1 VLFRPADLEGIQAG
15 RITLAFRRWEKP
27 RVLVG
32 SRLRTPIGVLEVTAV
47 DKVARVTNKDA
58 KAAGYESGQAVV
70 DAFPKRTGDF
80 YRIALHLAGPDPRV
94 ALRELPPDDAVFAAL
109 ERMGEWTYEYLQAI
123 ADNPGKRAPDLAES
137 FGRET
142 APFKRDVRKLKEL
155 GLTISL
161 EVGYELSP
169 RGQLTL
175 SSRPNALRKT
185 SP

>member
-1 VLFRPADLEGIQAG
+1 VLFRPADLAGIEAG
-15 RITLAFRRWEKP
+15 TITLAFRRWTTP
-27 RVLVG
+27 RAVAG
-32 SRLRTPIGVLEVTAV
+32 GTQRTPIGVIEITEV
-47 DKVARVTNKDA
+47 KRVAKPTNKDA
-58 KAAGYESGQAVV
+58 RAAGYR
-70 DAFPKRTGDF
+70 DAQHVLDSFVKREGDL
-80 YRIALHLAGPDPRV
+80 YRIALRLAGPDPRI
-94 ALRELPPDDAVFAAL
+94 ALREQPPDAAVFARL

-123 ADNPGKRAPDLAES
+123 HDHPGRRAPDLAAS

-161 EVGYELSP
+161 EVGYELSR

>member
-1 VLFRPADLEGIQAG
+1 MA
-15 RITLAFRRWEKP
+15 
-27 RVLVG
+27 VG
-32 SRLRTPIGVLEVTAV
+32 
-47 DKVARVTNKDA
+47 D
-58 KAAGYESGQAVV
+58 
-70 DAFPKRTGDF
+70 
-80 YRIALHLAGPDPRV
+80 LHLAGVDGLVAGALELLGDPDGGGDPVEQILVAGPDPRL

-109 ERMGEWTYEYLQAI
+109 ERMGDWTYEYLQAI
-123 ADNPGKRAPDLAES
+123 ADHPGKRAPDLAEA

-161 EVGYELSP
+161 EIGYELSP

-175 SSRPNALRKT
+175 SSRPNALRNT

>member
-1 VLFRPADLEGIQAG
+1 M
-15 RITLAFRRWEKP
+15 
-27 RVLVG
+27 
-32 SRLRTPIGVLEVTAV
+32 
-47 DKVARVTNKDA
+47 
-58 KAAGYESGQAVV
+58 
-70 DAFPKRTGDF
+70 
-80 YRIALHLAGPDPRV
+80 
-94 ALRELPPDDAVFAAL
+94 FAAL

-123 ADNPGKRAPDLAES
+123 ADHPGQRAPDLAES

-161 EVGYELSP
+161 EIGYELSP